1 MPQKSDKG
9 PADRGPSSRV
19 TVVTYRNKCEI
30 LITGDTKGLEIIS
43 DVCDI
48 FKLPEPAY
56 FGVRLKREGGTFWI
70 ENDDTIRQVC
80 GKRWLET
87 VKVLEFR
94 IRFFPPDLTRISDDN
109 IINAY
114 FTHLRDDVI
123 KGTLMTD
130 PSTAAL
136 LSALILQADS
146 GNYDP
151 MVHDADFI
159 RQADCLPSR
168 YSKNNSSMIDSI
180 VMEYEKLAGTR
191 PVEAMV
197 EFLDKSQNLHDCG
210 VDYYPT
216 KDKSG
221 STFNIGAGHD
231 GIFIKHNKFD
241 NLILF
246 KWVNIVTMKYDN
258 KFLWLEIENKKPSTF
273 EMYVIGSLCNSVSVG
288 IVRICTELSKEV
300 ARMVF
305 TSFIAQH
312 NFKLGRRL
320 SPFKTYGEKRSI
332 RSKSSREEVDSRASS
347 ISATPPS
354 KRTLL
359 TANGSPSKTDLR
371 NHLLKMLTAPDDI
384 RMEYLGIDKTKPG
397 GTHITANQPHNKPT
411 NRFRDIVP
419 YDDTRVHLIRSDNR
433 DYINASH
440 VNIAGTKHKYI
451 LCQGPKDNTV
461 ADFWKMVWD
470 QGISVIA
477 MLTQLREGY
486 KAKCSQY
493 WPDEVGSEL
502 KTEELTVTM
511 KFVRDD
517 VLYVTRSFLVTD
529 KETEQ
534 TLDVIHLQ
542 FTSWPDHGVP
552 KTPKDMLD
560 YLSEVQSLTKEMKKP
575 NMGVDSPVLI
585 HCSAGV
591 GRSGVLLMMDIL
603 TRAVDNNEHVDI
615 PGTLKE
621 LRTKRSHIVQTEL

>member
-1 MPQKSDKG
+1 MMPQRSVRG

-19 TVVTYRNKCEI
+19 TVTTYRNKCEI
-30 LITGDTKGLEIIS
+30 MVTGDTKGLEIIS

-56 FGVRLKREGGTFWI
+56 FGVRLKRDGSNFWM
-70 ENDDTIRQVC
+70 ENEETIRQVC
-80 GKRWLET
+80 GKKWIEV
-87 VKVLEFR
+87 VKVLDFK

-109 IINAY
+109 IIYSY
-114 FTHLRDDVI
+114 FTHIRDDVI
-123 KGTLMTD
+123 KGNLMTD
-130 PSTAAL
+130 PTTAVS
-136 LSALILQADS
+136 LSALILQADG

-159 RQADCLPSR
+159 RQADCIPSR
-168 YSKNNSSMIDSI
+168 YSKNNSTMIDNI
-180 VMEYEKLAGTR
+180 VMEYEKLSGMR
-191 PVEAMV
+191 SVESQV
-197 EFLDKSQNLHDCG
+197 EFLDRSQGLHDCG

-221 STFNIGAGHD
+221 STFNIGAGHN
-231 GIFIKHNKFD
+231 GVFIKHNKLD

-246 KWVNIVTMKYDN
+246 KWVNIVTMKHDG

-273 EMYVIGSLCNSVSVG
+273 EM
-288 IVRICTELSKEV
+288 LSKEI

-371 NHLLKMLTAPDDI
+371 NHLLKMLTQPEEI
-384 RMEYLGIDKTKPG
+384 RMEYLGIDKTKPD
-397 GTHITANQPHNKPT
+397 GTHIVANLPENKPT
-411 NRFRDIVP
+411 NRFRDIIP
-419 YDDTRVHLIRSDNR
+419 YDDTRVHLHSKRG

-440 VNIAGTKHKYI
+440 VNIDNSKHKYI
-451 LCQGPKDNTV
+451 LSQGPKDNTV
-461 ADFWKMVWD
+461 SDFWKMVWD

-477 MLTQLREGY
+477 MVTQLREGY

-493 WPDEVGSEL
+493 WPDEVGEEL
-502 KTEELTVTM
+502 ETEELKVTM

-517 VLYVTRSFLVTD
+517 VLYVTRSFLVMD

-534 TLDVIHLQ
+534 SLDVIHLQ

-552 KTPKDMLD
+552 KTPKDLLD

-575 NMGVDSPVLI
+575 NMGEDCPILI

-615 PGTLKE
+615 PGTLRK
-621 LRTKRSHIVQTEL
+621 LRTKRSHIVQTEEQYLFIYTALIAHLDQSRLI